1 MPKISELTDITTLAV
16 GDKIPV
22 LDVSD
27 TGTPNPAGTVKYTT
41 PAEIKTSVLG
51 AGVDIGT
58 DGTGNIVT
66 TDGSQMLSN
75 KTISGANIA
84 DATMSGTTTIGDG
97 STLTTPV
104 LISPDINGGTID
116 GAVID
121 DTTTLEL
128 IDSNSTSHNVAAST
142 LISAGLTQTLSNKT
156 LIDPVMASL
165 APKAGVKLTFPDSVA
180 SDTVASLQAKQT
192 LTNKRLTT
200 PIVEALYA
208 DENKTYLLSMPQKT
222 DTLVGKTTTDTLTN
236 KTLTTPTITN
246 PVVSGGTMTGV
257 TIDSAT
263 SKIDGD
269 TLSTV
274 LGLKTD
280 LDAQSTYTCTVKLG
294 NGSGTTDTVTAGEIF
309 TALNLT
315 GINSTYYNIIAN
327 SVNMTLWIDKNTY
340 EYVTV
345 GGAVTAKMAVSG
357 TGVNATMDS
366 IAFAGL
372 TASEEYYLA
381 VSFRTVKV

>member
-41 PAEIKTSVLG
+41 PAEIKASVLG

-66 TDGSQMLSN
+66 TNGIQSLRDKTLTDPTIDGA
-75 KTISGANIA
+75 KVSGIVTV
-84 DATMSGTTTIGDG
+84 DDGCTM
-97 STLTTPV
+97 TTPV
-104 LISPDINGGTID
+104 LVSPDINGGTID
-116 GAVID
+116 GAAID
-121 DTTTLEL
+121 DTTTVE
-128 IDSNSTSHNVAAST
+128 IDAGAVACST
-142 LISAGLTQTLSNKT
+142 LVDKTSTQTLSGKT
-156 LIDPVMASL
+156 MITPVIASL
-165 APKAGVKLTFPDSVA
+165 YQD
-180 SDTVASLQAKQT
+180 
-192 LTNKRLTT
+192 
-200 PIVEALYA
+200 A
-208 DENKTYLLSMPQKT
+208 DKTYLVTMPAKT
-222 DTLVGKTTTDTLTN
+222 DTLVGKTTTDVLTNKTLTTPVIASLRAVDQGGLISIPASEGKDTVVLADAEQTLTA

-294 NGSGTTDTVTAGEIF
+294 NGSGTTDTVTADEIF

-381 VSFRTVKV
+381 VSFRTVKA

>member
-41 PAEIKTSVLG
+41 PAEIKASVLG

-66 TDGSQMLSN
+66 TDGSQKLNN
-75 KTISGANIA
+75 KDIDRANITNA
-84 DATMSGTTTIGDG
+84 NISGTTNIGDG
-97 STLTTPV
+97 CIMATPV
-104 LISPDINGGTID
+104 LVSPDINGGTID
-116 GAVID
+116 GAAID
-121 DTTTLEL
+121 DTTTVE
-128 IDSNSTSHNVAAST
+128 IDAGAVACST
-142 LISAGLTQTLSNKT
+142 LVDKTSNQTLSGKT
-156 LIDPVMASL
+156 MTTPVIASL
-165 APKAGVKLTFPDSVA
+165 YQD
-180 SDTVASLQAKQT
+180 
-192 LTNKRLTT
+192 
-200 PIVEALYA
+200 A
-208 DENKTYLLSMPQKT
+208 DKTYLVTMPAKT
-222 DTLVGKTTTDTLTN
+222 DTLVGKTTTDVLTN
-236 KTLTTPTITN
+236 KTLTTPVIASLRAVDGGGLISIPASEGKDTVVLADAEQTLTAKILTTPTITN

-327 SVNMTLWIDKNTY
+327 SVNMTLWIDKTTY

>member
-41 PAEIKTSVLG
+41 PAEIKASVLG
-51 AGVDIGT
+51 VGVDIGT
-58 DGTGNIVT
+58 DGTGNIAT

-75 KTISGANIA
+75 KTISGANIT
-84 DATMSGTTTIGDG
+84 DANISGTTTIGDG
-97 STLTTPV
+97 CAMTTPV
-104 LISPDINGGTID
+104 LDSPAIKGGTID
-116 GAVID
+116 GAAID
-121 DTTTLEL
+121 DTTTVE
-128 IDSNSTSHNVAAST
+128 IDAGAVACST
-142 LISAGLTQTLSNKT
+142 LVDKTSNQTLSGKT
-156 LIDPVMASL
+156 
-165 APKAGVKLTFPDSVA
+165 
-180 SDTVASLQAKQT
+180 
-192 LTNKRLTT
+192 LTT
-200 PIVEALYA
+200 PVIASLYQDA
-208 DENKTYLLSMPQKT
+208 DKTYLVTMPAKT
-222 DTLVGKTTTDTLTN
+222 DTLVGKTTTDVLTNKTLTTPVIASLRAVGGGGIISIPASEGKDTVVLADAKQTLTA

-309 TALNLT
+309 TALNLA

-381 VSFRTVKV
+381 VSFRTVKA